1 MSGDT
6 PDPRAAQ
13 PGDGQPHDGQPH
25 ADDRSGADRSG
36 ADRSGANQSSNGQPG
51 GSRWLGRAAQ
61 GSAKPV
67 AVVLGAYSTEYAIYG
82 TVLVSALIA
91 VGWKFDTD
99 FEVFLFTLGTVVVF
113 WIAHIYSGVV
123 ANHGADETRGV
134 VLWRLIL
141 HSARHSVGM
150 VLAMLVPAIFLLLAA
165 VGVLDEYV
173 AYYIALW
180 AGALILGIL
189 GFWNS
194 VKRGRGWPRRILNA
208 AITASLGVGIIWLS
222 YLVH

>member
-1 MSGDT
+1 MTGAAPDSG
-6 PDPRAAQ
+6 
-13 PGDGQPHDGQPH
+13 
-25 ADDRSGADRSG
+25 SGRPS
-36 ADRSGANQSSNGQPG
+36 
-51 GSRWLGRAAQ
+51 GSRWIKRAAR

-67 AVVLGAYSTEYAIYG
+67 TVVLGAYGTEYAIYG

-99 FEVFLFTLGTVVVF
+99 FEVLLFTLGTVVVF

-123 ANHGADETRGV
+123 ANNGSVEARNLTLGK
-134 VLWRLIL
+134 LIL
-141 HSARHSVGM
+141 NSARHSIGM
-150 VLAMLVPAIFLLLAA
+150 VLAMLVPALFLLLAA
-165 VGVLDEYV
+165 ARGLDEYV

-180 AGALILGIL
+180 AGVATLAVLGY
-189 GFWNS
+189 WNS
-194 VKRGRGWPRRILNA
+194 VKRGNRWARRILNA